1 MRDMKLNISAHQT
14 AQLLIERLR
23 DETVDERTA
32 IEAAIQQLRLLVER
46 PNLVKK
52 IGGPI
57 MKLVRDGDIA

>member
-23 DETVDERTA
+23 DENVDERTA
-32 IEAAIQQLRLLVER
+32 IEAAIQQLRLLVEN
-46 PNLVKK
+46 PNLAKRV
-52 IGGPI
+52 GGTI

>member
-46 PNLVKK
+46 PNLVTK